1 MILRMNSFNPVRDGI
16 HEKLPL
22 QQQSESHLLEQAKR
36 GGTLAFEELCE
47 EHTAKLFKAAVRVTR
62 NRQDAE
68 DAVQDSLMRA
78 FANIKNFQG
87 RSRFSTW
94 LTRIVIN
101 SGLMIRRKNG
111 NAHEVSADEPPP
123 SGEAPLHLQIPDPAP
138 NPEQTYVQHERKRI
152 LHKAIARLR
161 PRLRVVMEIRELREL
176 PIKETAR
183 ILDISVAAAKA
194 RFFHGRA
201 VLRKSEA
208 LRAVVL
214 SRADLA
220 TGKNR

>member
-1 MILRMNSFNPVRDGI
+1 MSFRLNSFNPMRDGFL
-16 HEKLPL
+16 EKPPAQLK
-22 QQQSESHLLEQAKR
+22 SEAHLLEQAKR
-36 GGTLAFEELCE
+36 GRAQAFEELCE
-47 EHTAKLFKAAVRVTR
+47 GHTPKLLQAALRVTR

-87 RSRFSTW
+87 RSSFSTW

-101 SGLMIRRKNG
+101 SSLMIRRKNA
-111 NAHEVSADEPPP
+111 NTHEVSTDEQRL
-123 SGEAPLHLQIPDPAP
+123 SEEAFLPLQIPDPAP
-138 NPEQTYVQHERKRI
+138 DPEQSYAERERKRI

-161 PRLRVVMEIRELREL
+161 PRLRTVVEIGQLQGL
-176 PIKETAR
+176 SMKETAR

-201 VLRKSEA
+201 ALRKSA
-208 LRAVVL
+208 VLRAVVL
-214 SRADLA
+214 SRTNPAA
-220 TGKNR
+220 